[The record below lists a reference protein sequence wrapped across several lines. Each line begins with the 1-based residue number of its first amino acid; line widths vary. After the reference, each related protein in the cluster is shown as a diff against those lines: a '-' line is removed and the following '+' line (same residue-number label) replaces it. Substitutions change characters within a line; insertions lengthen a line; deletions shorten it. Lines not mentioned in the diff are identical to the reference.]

1 MGGTS
6 VASCRANVLRIA
18 ENEAISS
25 LKLMN
30 ALVVDIR
37 DKLGCG
43 VGDGSIVG
51 VIAAGGATVTGVLL
65 RIYRYPKIRMP
76 NPRIAV
82 ISIRIFLLP
91 IGFTPFFCGTGGTGG
106 GGVPGVIGTVSGA
119 FVTGETGAGRA

>member
-6 VASCRANVLRIA
+6 DGSCNANVLRIA
-18 ENEAISS
+18 ENDAISW

-43 VGDGSIVG
+43 VGDGKIVG
-51 VIAAGGATVTGVLL
+51 VIAAGCSTGAGALL
-65 RIYRYPKIRMP
+65 RTYRKPKRKIP
-76 NPRIAV
+76 TARIAV

-91 IGFTPFFCGTGGTGG
+91 IGPSAFLGGTGG
-106 GGVPGVIGTVSGA
+106 IGGIPGITGAVSGGD
-119 FVTGETGAGRA
+119 VTGAATAG